1 MIRNLLAAF
10 IQQGISRRQFISSL
24 VGLGVSSAAARSF
37 GDTLTQADTKSTLAL
52 RDASGGAITCETLRA
67 WGVEYVFGNTGA
79 YEAGFVDA
87 LVDYPDIHYLLG
99 LQEGSVV
106 AMADGYARATGNT
119 AFVNVHSITGT
130 ANALGLIVN
139 AFADSS
145 PIVVTAGF
153 SETGA
158 ENRGVFTETPK
169 LEDIPGAFAK
179 LSVRAGRT
187 DVLAETLRR
196 AFQLATTL
204 PSGPVYLGV
213 PADVWQGKIDHARLI
228 GPQRSLGRGRVAP
241 DPELLAQAV
250 DALAAANNPLLIA
263 GAELPRWGGLAE
275 LLEIADQL
283 SATVSGDT
291 ASSRSS
297 MGFPSQHPRYLGP
310 LRRPI
315 HAPQAFDVVL
325 LAGAS
330 RLSLARG
337 PHPLIPT
344 DARIIEFGIRED
356 HLARGYPVDILIYAH
371 PQATLQALRDG
382 LKKRKLDSARISAR
396 RAMGEKLKQ
405 QRSARLAQRLQQVW
419 NESPIAPERLA
430 AEIDRA
436 LARDAVVVT
445 EGVTS
450 DSAMQNYIHFD
461 QVNGGRRH
469 FISSGGSLGWGV
481 GAALGVKLGLPAS
494 QVVLLL
500 GDGAFQFATQALW
513 SAKRYAI
520 PVTVVIF
527 NNHAYQ
533 ANRFALARMQG
544 RAMAESRFIGI
555 DIDDPDI
562 DHAGIGRSYGIDGER
577 VIRGDD
583 LPAALKR
590 GLQAQAR
597 GHSYLLDVHIA
608 RRGPGAQVH
617 WKESF
622 KLTKKATP

>member
-1 MIRNLLAAF
+1 MRQLF
-10 IQQGISRRQFISSL
+10 QQFLSHGISRRQFITSL
-24 VGLGVSSAAARSF
+24 IGLGIGSQAAQGF
-37 GDTLTQADTKSTLAL
+37 GEILGASPSDTHDELTDVT
-52 RDASGGAITCETLRA
+52 GGAITCETLRA
-67 WGVEYVFGNTGA
+67 WGVQYVFGNTGA

-99 LQEGSVV
+99 LQEGSVL

-139 AFADSS
+139 AFADNS
-145 PIVVTAGF
+145 PIVITAGF
-153 SETGA
+153 SETSA

-169 LEDIPGAFAK
+169 VEDIPGAFAK

-187 DVLAETLRR
+187 DVLPETLRR

-204 PSGPVYLGV
+204 PPGPVYLGV
-213 PADVWQGKIDHARLI
+213 PADVWQGKVDHTRLI
-228 GPQRSLGRGRVAP
+228 GPGRSVRHGQVAP
-241 DPELLAQAV
+241 DPEQIHQAV
-250 DALAAANNPLLIA
+250 DALATAKNPLLIA

-275 LLEIADQL
+275 LVEIADQL
-283 SATVSGDT
+283 GATVSGDT

-297 MGFPSQHPRYLGP
+297 MGFPSDHPRYLGP

-315 HAPQAFDVVL
+315 QVPQAFDVVL
-325 LAGAS
+325 LAGTS

-382 LKKRKLDSARISAR
+382 LKQRKLDAAQVSAR
-396 RAMGEKLKQ
+396 RAVGEKLKR
-405 QRSARLAQRLQQVW
+405 QRSARLAQRLKQVW

-450 DSAMQNYIHFD
+450 DSAMQNYIRFD
-461 QVNGGRRH
+461 QVYGGRRH

-520 PVTVVIF
+520 PVTMVLF

-544 RAMAESRFIGI
+544 RAMAENRFIGI

-562 DHAGIGRSYGIDGER
+562 DHVGIARSYGHNGER
-577 VIRGDD
+577 VIHGDD

-590 GLQAQAR
+590 GLQAQAQ

-608 RRGPGAQVH
+608 RRGPGAQAH
-617 WKESF
+617 WKENF
-622 KLTKKATP
+622 KLATRATP